1 MATRDAFLQFESGTP
16 YSTPYPDIP
25 QTFPATLRIE
35 EGSPYRTAYPDIPQT
50 FPVRGFMD
58 TSEGQVFSHTMRA
71 WDSDEGHHVFWRA
84 SYLDAAGDE
93 YGGNQAALSDIVI
106 FAIKGGSA

>member
-1 MATRDAFLQFESGTP
+1 
-16 YSTPYPDIP
+16 
-25 QTFPATLRIE
+25 
-35 EGSPYRTAYPDIPQT
+35 
-50 FPVRGFMD
+50 
-58 TSEGQVFSHTMRA
+58 MRA